1 MRLIELSLQY
11 IDFIFQYMSKRFKYM
26 FGSCNVNIAHI
37 GFLVLF
43 PVILFLDSHPA
54 KSFLVHEDDLCYKN
68 ADMANGILFGTFSVV
83 HNH

>member
-1 MRLIELSLQY
+1 
-11 IDFIFQYMSKRFKYM
+11 MSKRFKYM
-26 FGSCNVNIAHI
+26 FGLNNVNI

-68 ADMANGILFGTFSVV
+68 ADVANGVLFGTFSVV